1 MKAVRNVKVDSQSG
15 HGMIKA
21 EKGSK
26 LSLIDFNLQR
36 GFFANFIDSQ
46 SRINRQIAM
55 VDTFKS
61 GYASIVGRP
70 NVGKSTLLNSL
81 LTQKVAVTSNRPQTT
96 RNKITGVL
104 HLPGA
109 QIILM
114 DTPGIHQSDRALNEM
129 MVRASVS
136 TFSDVDL
143 ILVMLSAEVGF
154 CTDDEFVLNSM
165 KGVKTKKVLV
175 INKIDLVEKSAL
187 LTLMDEM
194 NRKSLFEEIIPV
206 SALKE
211 DGLDQLKSLIL
222 NYLPEGPEYFPKGMV
237 TDCPETFLFGEII
250 REKIL
255 KLTRYE
261 VPHSVAVVVEDMYE
275 QNNGV
280 VQIDATIYAEKDSQ
294 KKILIGESGSML
306 KNIGRQARQEL
317 EKRLG
322 AKVFLKLFVKVK
334 ANWRDQKRA
343 IKEFGYSQ

>member
-1 MKAVRNVKVDSQSG
+1 
-15 HGMIKA
+15 MIKA

-55 VDTFKS
+55 ADTFKS

-175 INKIDLVEKSAL
+175 INKIDLVEKSVL

>member
-1 MKAVRNVKVDSQSG
+1 MKDP
-15 HGMIKA
+15 
-21 EKGSK
+21 
-26 LSLIDFNLQR
+26 
-36 GFFANFIDSQ
+36 
-46 SRINRQIAM
+46 
-55 VDTFKS
+55 FKS

-70 NVGKSTLLNSL
+70 NVGKSTLLNRL
-81 LTQKVAVTSNRPQTT
+81 MAQKVAVTSNRPQTT

-109 QIILM
+109 QIILV

-143 ILVMLSAEVGF
+143 LLVMLSADSGF
-154 CTDDEFVLNSM
+154 CADDEFVLNSM
-165 KGVKTKKVLV
+165 RGIKTKKVLV
-175 INKIDLVEKSAL
+175 INKIDLVDKSKL
-187 LTLMDEM
+187 LSLIDEM
-194 NRKSLFEEIIPV
+194 NQKSLFEEIIPI

-222 NYLPEGPEYFPKGMV
+222 KYLPEGPEYFPKDMV

-255 KLTRYE
+255 KLTRFE

-280 VQIDATIYAEKDSQ
+280 IQIDATIYAEKDSQ
-294 KKILIGESGSML
+294 KKILIGEGGSML
-306 KNIGRQARQEL
+306 KNIGRQARQEI

-322 AKVFLKLFVKVK
+322 AKLFLKLFIKVK
-334 ANWRDQKRA
+334 ANWRDQKQA
-343 IKEFGYSQ
+343 IKEFGYTHDSF